1 MTKRKYREPID
12 VNNEHWKPT
21 YIYPER
27 YLVSDKGEVYSVI
40 NNTFLKHQ
48 LLRGY
53 HRVMLASKGKFRHAS
68 VHQLVARAFIPNPE
82 NKPTVDHINGDK
94 ADNRVENL
102 RWTTLLENVRNP
114 NTLPKAQEQGRKQIE
129 YLKNIGKKGT
139 GVKPGTRIKRN
150 AVEVYKN
157 GVLIKTFK
165 SQRLAAEF
173 VGVNE
178 TTVYRYL
185 LGDSINRDGFT
196 FKRVDDKF

>member
-1 MTKRKYREPID
+1 MKFD
-12 VNNEHWKPT
+12 SQHWKPT

-27 YLVSDKGEVYSVI
+27 YLVSDKGEVYSVA
-40 NNTFLKHQ
+40 NNAFLKHH

-53 HRVMLASKGKFRHAS
+53 HRVTLSSKGESRHAF

-102 RWTTLLENVRNP
+102 RWATLLENVRNP
-114 NTLPKAQEQGRKQIE
+114 ETLSKVQEQGRKQIE
-129 YLKNIGKKGT
+129 YLKSIGKKGT
-139 GVKPGTRIKRN
+139 GVKAGTRTKRN
-150 AVEVYKN
+150 VVEVYKD
-157 GVLIKTFK
+157 GVLIGTFK

-178 TTVYRYL
+178 NTVCRYL
-185 LGDSINRDGFT
+185 LGNSVNRDGFT
-196 FKRVDDKF
+196 FKRVEDKL

>member
-1 MTKRKYREPID
+1 MKQKIKLEELDPK
-12 VNNEHWKPT
+12 HWKPT

-40 NNTFLKHQ
+40 NNAFLKHQ
-48 LLRGY
+48 LHRGY
-53 HRVMLASKGKFRHAS
+53 HRVRLASKGKSRHAS

-82 NKPTVDHINGDK
+82 NKLTVDHINGDK
-94 ADNRVENL
+94 VDNRVENL

-114 NTLPKAQEQGRKQIE
+114 NTLPKVQERGRKQIE
-129 YLKNIGKKGT
+129 YLKSIGKKGT
-139 GVKPGTRIKRN
+139 GVKPGTRTKRN
-150 AVEVYKN
+150 VVEVYKD
-157 GVLIKTFK
+157 GVLVKTFK

-178 TTVYRYL
+178 TAVYRYL

-196 FKRVDDKF
+196 FKRVEDKL

>member
-1 MTKRKYREPID
+1 MEKTIELCELDPK
-12 VNNEHWKPT
+12 HWKPT

-48 LLRGY
+48 LHRGY
-53 HRVMLASKGKFRHAS
+53 HRVTLASKGKSRHAS
-68 VHQLVARAFIPNPE
+68 VHQLVARAFISNPE
-82 NKPTVDHINGDK
+82 NKLTVDHINGDK

-114 NTLPKAQEQGRKQIE
+114 NTLPKVQERGRKQIE
-129 YLKNIGKKGT
+129 YLNSIGKKGT
-139 GVKPGTRIKRN
+139 GVKVGTRTKRN
-150 AVEVYKN
+150 VVEVYKD

-173 VGVNE
+173 IGVSE

-196 FKRVDDKF
+196 FKRIEDKL